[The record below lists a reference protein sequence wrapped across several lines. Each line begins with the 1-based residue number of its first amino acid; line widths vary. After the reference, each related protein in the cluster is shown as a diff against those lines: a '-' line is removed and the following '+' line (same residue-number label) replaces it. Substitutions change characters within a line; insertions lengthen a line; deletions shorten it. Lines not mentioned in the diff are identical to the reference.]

1 MIKLR
6 ITDIEGC
13 RQYFTGI
20 NKEGEPFTIRV
31 NPYATVEV
39 ETASIHDSLQV
50 GIERGF
56 VIVEEVVDTPIETNF
71 IEEVQEDSKKP
82 KNSRVNKE
90 GEKE

>member
-13 RQYFTGI
+13 RQMFTGI
-20 NKEGEPFTIRV
+20 NTEGEPFTIRV
-31 NPYATVEV
+31 NAYATVEV

-56 VIVEEVVDTPIETNF
+56 VLVEEVEPEIVEETVDETV
-71 IEEVQEDSKKP
+71 EVKP
-82 KNSRVNKE
+82 KKSRVKKE
-90 GEKE
+90 GEE

>member
-31 NPYATVEV
+31 NAYATVEV

-56 VIVEEVVDTPIETNF
+56 VLVEEVEPDTVVEETA
-71 IEEVQEDSKKP
+71 EEVKP
-82 KNSRVNKE
+82 KKYRVKKE
-90 GEKE
+90 GEE

>member
-20 NKEGEPFTIRV
+20 SKEGEPFTIRV

-56 VIVEEVVDTPIETNF
+56 VIVEEVVETPIEQ

>member
-20 NKEGEPFTIRV
+20 TKEGEPFTIRV

-56 VIVEEVVDTPIETNF
+56 VIVEEVVDTPTEQT
-71 IEEVQEDSKKP
+71 EEVQEESMKP
-82 KNSRVNKE
+82 KNSLVNKE
-90 GEKE
+90 GENE

>member
-13 RQYFTGI
+13 RQFFTGI
-20 NKEGEPFTIRV
+20 SKESEPFTIRV
-31 NPYATVEV
+31 NAYATVEV

-56 VIVEEVVDTPIETNF
+56 VLVEEVEPDTVVEETA
-71 IEEVQEDSKKP
+71 EEVKP
-82 KNSRVNKE
+82 KKSRVKKE
-90 GEKE
+90 GEE

>member
-20 NKEGEPFTIRV
+20 TKEGEPFTIRV

-56 VIVEEVVDTPIETNF
+56 VIVEEVVDTPIEQT
-71 IEEVQEDSKKP
+71 EEVQEDYKKP

>member
-13 RQYFTGI
+13 RQFFTGI
-20 NKEGEPFTIRV
+20 SKEGEPFTIRV
-31 NPYATVEV
+31 NAYATVEV

-56 VIVEEVVDTPIETNF
+56 VLVEEVEPDTVVEETA
-71 IEEVQEDSKKP
+71 EEVNLKSPVLRKKE
-82 KNSRVNKE
+82 KNNNANL
-90 GEKE
+90 

>member
-20 NKEGEPFTIRV
+20 TKEGEPFTIRV

-56 VIVEEVVDTPIETNF
+56 VIVEEVVDTPIEPT
-71 IEEVQEDSKKP
+71 EEVQEESKKP

>member
-20 NKEGEPFTIRV
+20 TKEGEPFTIRV

-56 VIVEEVVDTPIETNF
+56 VIVEEVVETPIEQN
-71 IEEVQEDSKKP
+71 EEVQEDFKKP

>member
-20 NKEGEPFTIRV
+20 SKEGEPFTIRV
-31 NPYATVEV
+31 NAYATVEV

-56 VIVEEVVDTPIETNF
+56 VLVEEVEPEVVEETT
-71 IEEVQEDSKKP
+71 EEVKP
-82 KNSRVNKE
+82 KKTRVKKE
-90 GEKE
+90 GEE

>member
-20 NKEGEPFTIRV
+20 TKEGEPFTIRV

-56 VIVEEVVDTPIETNF
+56 VIVEEVVDTPIEQN
-71 IEEVQEDSKKP
+71 EEVQEDSKNP

>member
-20 NKEGEPFTIRV
+20 TKEGEPFTIRV

-56 VIVEEVVDTPIETNF
+56 VIVEEVVDTPIEQN
-71 IEEVQEDSKKP
+71 EEVQEDSKKP

>member
-20 NKEGEPFTIRV
+20 TKDGEPFTIRV

-56 VIVEEVVDTPIETNF
+56 VIVEEVVDTPIEQT
-71 IEEVQEDSKKP
+71 EEVQEDSKKP

>member
-20 NKEGEPFTIRV
+20 DKEGEPFTIRV
-31 NPYATVEV
+31 NAYATVEV

-56 VIVEEVVDTPIETNF
+56 VLVEEVEPTPIEEPVEENQV
-71 IEEVQEDSKKP
+71 EEVKP
-82 KNSRVNKE
+82 KRTRVKKE
-90 GEKE
+90 GEE

>member
-20 NKEGEPFTIRV
+20 SKEGEPFTIRV

-56 VIVEEVVDTPIETNF
+56 VIVEEVQDTPIEQN
-71 IEEVQEDSKKP
+71 EEVQEESKKP

>member
-20 NKEGEPFTIRV
+20 TKEGEPFTIRV

-56 VIVEEVVDTPIETNF
+56 VIVEEVVDTPIEQ

>member
-20 NKEGEPFTIRV
+20 TKEGEPFTIRV

-56 VIVEEVVDTPIETNF
+56 VIVEEVVDTPIEQNG
-71 IEEVQEDSKKP
+71 EVQEESKKP

>member
-13 RQYFTGI
+13 RQFFTGI
-20 NKEGEPFTIRV
+20 SKEGEPFTIRV
-31 NPYATVEV
+31 NAYATVEV

-56 VIVEEVVDTPIETNF
+56 VLVEEVEPDIVVEETA
-71 IEEVQEDSKKP
+71 EEVKP
-82 KNSRVNKE
+82 KRTRVKKE
-90 GEKE
+90 GEE

>member
-20 NKEGEPFTIRV
+20 SKEGEPFTIRV
-31 NPYATVEV
+31 NAYATVEV

-50 GIERGF
+50 GIEHGF
-56 VIVEEVVDTPIETNF
+56 VLVEEVEPDTVEEIA
-71 IEEVQEDSKKP
+71 EEVKP
-82 KNSRVNKE
+82 KRIRVKKE
-90 GEKE
+90 GEE

>member
-13 RQYFTGI
+13 RQFFTGI
-20 NKEGEPFTIRV
+20 SKEGEPFTIRV
-31 NPYATVEV
+31 NAYATVEV

-56 VIVEEVVDTPIETNF
+56 VLVEEVEPT
-71 IEEVQEDSKKP
+71 IEEPVEENQAEEVKP
-82 KNSRVNKE
+82 KRTRVKKE
-90 GEKE
+90 GEE